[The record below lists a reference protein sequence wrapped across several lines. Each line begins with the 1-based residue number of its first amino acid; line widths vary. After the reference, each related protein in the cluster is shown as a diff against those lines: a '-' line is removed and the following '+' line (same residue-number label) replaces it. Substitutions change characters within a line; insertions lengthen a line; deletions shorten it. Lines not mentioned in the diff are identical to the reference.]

1 MILFRLSSHDAVLS
15 SAMGRAIVAKKVV
28 DKNVALE
35 TAKAA
40 KEDTDRVNEELE
52 YLQKRLVSHMSKEK

>member
-28 DKNVALE
+28 DKNAALE
-35 TAKAA
+35 TAKA
-40 KEDTDRVNEELE
+40 E
-52 YLQKRLVSHMSKEK
+52 